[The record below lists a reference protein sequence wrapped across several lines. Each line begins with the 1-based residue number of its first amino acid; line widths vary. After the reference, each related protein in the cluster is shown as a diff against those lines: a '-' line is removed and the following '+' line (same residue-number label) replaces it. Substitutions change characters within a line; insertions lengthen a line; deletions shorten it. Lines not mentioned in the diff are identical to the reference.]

1 MEEPKDV
8 YALEKELARTS
19 SEKSVGDK
27 VQAALAD
34 LPDPDEGKTDEEKA
48 ALVSS
53 LSSLCRAISN
63 TEILSRTRHSFAKS
77 TDG

>member
-1 MEEPKDV
+1 MMEEPKDV

-53 LSSLCRAISN
+53 L
-63 TEILSRTRHSFAKS
+63 
-77 TDG
+77 

>member
-1 MEEPKDV
+1 MEGPKDV

-53 LSSLCRAISN
+53 LSILCEATSN
-63 TEILSRTRHSFAKS
+63 TELLPRTRRSSAKS